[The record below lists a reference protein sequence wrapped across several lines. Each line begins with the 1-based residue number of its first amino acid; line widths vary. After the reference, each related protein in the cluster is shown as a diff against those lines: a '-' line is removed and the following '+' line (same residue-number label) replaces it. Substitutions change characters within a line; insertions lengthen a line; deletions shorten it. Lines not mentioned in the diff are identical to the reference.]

1 MYGIESPGVALLS
14 NGAEDTKGNKL
25 VKESFPLLRA
35 CEEIR
40 FVGNVEGSDALSGKC
55 DVVVCDGF
63 AGNQVLKVTEGTAR
77 RLIRDI
83 VKMAKETKNKEYM
96 SLAEKLMAKYDF
108 NSLGGAI
115 ILGTS
120 VPIIKAH
127 GRANEQSII
136 SCISMLLNFAKNNSV
151 YETIVE

>member
-1 MYGIESPGVALLS
+1 MTTQEIVSRLWNLCTVLWHDGI
-14 NGAEDTKGNKL
+14 TYH
-25 VKESFPLLRA
+25 
-35 CEEIR
+35 
-40 FVGNVEGSDALSGKC
+40 
-55 DVVVCDGF
+55 
-63 AGNQVLKVTEGTAR
+63 QYVTELTYI
-77 RLIRDI
+77 LFL
-83 VKMAKETKNKEYM
+83 KMAKETKNKEYM